1 MSPPNTYSTMFTKG
15 LHEEELDMRSGL
27 ELRHIAPIGDWQPNA
42 NGLGSDFCISRGF
55 HDHYAVYQGLPL
67 YWFREAS
74 VDSDKVVWMK
84 QGETIGV
91 TSRQA
96 WDRVMDLRREILAQA
111 GHHDY
116 HKDLGLDVVLGPYDK
131 PQSRGPW
138 KRQTREMVSSPEKQV
153 PSRIPR
159 PLLKTTR
166 KYQHF
171 LVNSDRMLLSKPRRR
186 GLGGFVLKVH
196 GLAFMGWKISGAHPA
211 FAQIYKEERSTYGS
225 NRGGTRVSAQT
236 SNIP

>member
-1 MSPPNTYSTMFTKG
+1 MFTNG
-15 LHEEELDMRSGL
+15 PHYEELDMRSGL
-27 ELRHIAPIGDWQPNA
+27 ELRHIAPEGDWQPNA

-84 QGETIGV
+84 QGGTIGV

-116 HKDLGLDVVLGPYDK
+116 HKDLGLERALEATDEGDDE
-131 PQSRGPW
+131 Q
-138 KRQTREMVSSPEKQV
+138 PEE
-153 PSRIPR
+153 
-159 PLLKTTR
+159 T
-166 KYQHF
+166 
-171 LVNSDRMLLSKPRRR
+171 
-186 GLGGFVLKVH
+186 
-196 GLAFMGWKISGAHPA
+196 
-211 FAQIYKEERSTYGS
+211 STFTDTKAATQD
-225 NRGGTRVSAQT
+225 NTQT
-236 SNIP
+236 SALPGQ